1 MIPWRIE
8 RTIDLTLWQRGTE
21 RLGALMYTGSSKG
34 HRLELRM
41 LDSGQAVQI
50 DGDARADFMHYTN
63 GKAESMVSVA
73 GTVKDNLI
81 AVEFPAE
88 AYQTGQNVVIVWTE
102 KQGVSV
108 PVYAGSYH
116 VQEGEAEVVI
126 DPEDIVPN
134 LSEILAQISAVRAA
148 TADAVNATNTAN
160 RNEQARAT
168 AEKQRVQNENARVTN
183 ENSRATAENQR
194 AQSESGRV
202 AAEKNRVTAEKQRVQ
217 SESARATAEQSR
229 ATAES
234 SRAKAEEQRVS
245 VEQARATGESSRI
258 KAENARVEAENGR
271 VTAET
276 ARVKEH
282 AATQEESKEQAQRAK
297 EAADKLSEFAVEVES
312 LPPSADP
319 TAQVTQTATK
329 TTVALGIPT
338 SNFAYATFYIDPKT
352 RQLVMRMPNGF
363 SAIQFAIKDRRLVVR
378 INGE

>member
-116 VQEGEAEVVI
+116 VQDGEAEVVI
-126 DPEDIVPN
+126 DPEDIVPS

-168 AEKQRVQNENARVTN
+168 AEKQRVQNENARVTA
-183 ENSRATAENQR
+183 ENSRATAESQR
-194 AQSESGRV
+194 AQGESGRV
-202 AAEKNRVTAEKQRVQ
+202 AAEKNRVTAENQRVQ

-258 KAENARVEAENGR
+258 KAENARVAAKAEATGEELAEAQCMPVLMGITKASLATESFLSAASFQETTRVLTDAAIKGKSDPLLGLKENVIIGKLLPSGTGMKCYSDVQVLPTTGIFSDLAEKLEEAENR
-271 VTAET
+271 EEAE
-276 ARVKEH
+276 
-282 AATQEESKEQAQRAK
+282 
-297 EAADKLSEFAVEVES
+297 
-312 LPPSADP
+312 
-319 TAQVTQTATK
+319 
-329 TTVALGIPT
+329 
-338 SNFAYATFYIDPKT
+338 
-352 RQLVMRMPNGF
+352 
-363 SAIQFAIKDRRLVVR
+363 
-378 INGE
+378 